1 MNKQLAM
8 RGVGGVGGLCIMASW
23 RLETTNAD
31 IALERFH
38 FLPQAE
44 RLDFSIKP
52 FILYKFMTSGVTTF

>member
-1 MNKQLAM
+1 
-8 RGVGGVGGLCIMASW
+8 MASW
-23 RLETTNAD
+23 RLENTNAD

-44 RLDFSIKP
+44 QLDFSIKP